1 MARTKKAWKS
11 FEKWFKQEVEN
22 EFGLKRHFSFQ
33 PLDDL
38 LSNLPELQ
46 SDESSLLERFRQKL
60 ILLVDSWSEE
70 DLKMNFI
77 SGVLNIVDFQQ
88 MTYRSFFDYSLTAT
102 LKGEPIAGKVDC
114 IVAKGTQIAEKPIFF
129 LQEYKPEKRQASDPL
144 GQLLI
149 AMVASQ
155 VLNNDTESPLY
166 GCYII
171 GRNWFFVVCKGQD
184 YIVSNAFDSTRQ
196 EDLETITAI
205 LKKIKHLYEVKLNLI
220 PA

>member
-1 MARTKKAWKS
+1 MARTKNAWKS
-11 FEKWFKQEVEN
+11 FEKWYKQEVEN

-38 LSNLPELQ
+38 LTNLPELPT
-46 SDESSLLERFRQKL
+46 DETVMLERFRQKL

-77 SGVLNIVDFQQ
+77 SLVLNIVDFQQ
-88 MTYRSFFDYSLTAT
+88 VVYRAFFDYSLTAT

-114 IVAKGTQIAEKPIFF
+114 LVAKGSQIAEKPIFF
-129 LQEYKPEKRQASDPL
+129 LQEYKPEKRQSSDPL

-149 AMVASQ
+149 VMIASQ

-171 GRNWFFVVCKGQD
+171 GRNWFFVVLKNTD
-184 YIVSNAFDSTRQ
+184 YIVSPAFESTKT
-196 EDLETITAI
+196 EDLSNITRV
-205 LKKIKHLYEVKLNLI
+205 LKKIKHLYEVKLNLQ